1 MRPIYAFLLIVLLPL
16 LCGCKGGEFSVDF
29 QLDSGLRQNY
39 RVSYYSF
46 RKDGGKLVE
55 AAIPVSEG
63 KFLLKGYSKRSTLVL
78 LYGNSDSPALIFMV
92 SPGDKLVVT
101 GPGNDPRKWSVSG
114 NKTDETWS
122 EWRKRNEKALDGDYK
137 ETNRAVADYVKAN
150 PKEILSTI
158 LMLTLYDRR
167 NDEKGYNS
175 LWDSIAAS
183 AKPQELLQSLG
194 RSDQF
199 LPETDTP
206 QPIDTLRLHTS
217 DTLLPIARG
226 ESELLLLHFWRT
238 SDKDRNAT
246 VDSLKKLRSAYTDS
260 LKLAMAD
267 ICFEPD
273 SLSWRR
279 VVRTDS
285 VENWIRA
292 WAPAAEASEIAMQL
306 RVTRTPYYILIDK
319 KGGQKLRTGSI
330 DDLLKETRKSL
341 KK

>member
-1 MRPIYAFLLIVLLPL
+1 M
-16 LCGCKGGEFSVDF
+16 
-29 QLDSGLRQNY
+29 
-39 RVSYYSF
+39 
-46 RKDGGKLVE
+46 
-55 AAIPVSEG
+55 
-63 KFLLKGYSKRSTLVL
+63 
-78 LYGNSDSPALIFMV
+78 
-92 SPGDKLVVT
+92 
-101 GPGNDPRKWSVSG
+101 
-114 NKTDETWS
+114 
-122 EWRKRNEKALDGDYK
+122 
-137 ETNRAVADYVKAN
+137 
-150 PKEILSTI
+150 
-158 LMLTLYDRR
+158 
-167 NDEKGYNS
+167 
-175 LWDSIAAS
+175 
-183 AKPQELLQSLG
+183 
-194 RSDQF
+194 
-199 LPETDTP
+199 
-206 QPIDTLRLHTS
+206 RLHTS